1 MIREELE
8 MLTDIHDL
16 HQSPLSFCGCKN
28 VNPLNMLIGYSKN
41 FPALGIFS
49 EFYGM
54 M

>member
-28 VNPLNMLIGYSKN
+28 ANPLNMLIGYSKN
-41 FPALGIFS
+41 FPGAYFLNF
-49 EFYGM
+49 M
-54 M
+54 V